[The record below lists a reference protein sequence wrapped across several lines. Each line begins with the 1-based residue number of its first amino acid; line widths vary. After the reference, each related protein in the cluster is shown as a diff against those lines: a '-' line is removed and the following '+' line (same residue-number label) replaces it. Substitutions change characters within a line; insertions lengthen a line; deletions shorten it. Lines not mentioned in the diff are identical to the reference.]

1 MKVLVLRKLH
11 RWVALVVGLQLL
23 AWSVSGVVF
32 AWLDHHGVE
41 GEGLVAAPVS
51 RTLGSGDVGVEPA
64 ALGLDPAQVGALSLQ
79 AVNGHW
85 VYRIETAR
93 GVELRRAQDGAP
105 YRIDA
110 TVARE
115 LAAAAYRGDG
125 RLSTM
130 HFHDGATVETRTVGA
145 TWQAQFDDATGT
157 SLYFSA
163 DDGALV
169 AVRTDA
175 WRLKD
180 VFWMLHTMDYR
191 GRDDFNHPLVV
202 VAAVAALW
210 VAGTGLW
217 LLVRVFRPRRD
228 VPS

>member
-1 MKVLVLRKLH
+1 MKLLVLRKLH
-11 RWVALVVGLQLL
+11 RWVALLVGLQLL

-41 GEGLVAAPVS
+41 GEGLVAAPAS
-51 RTLGSGDVGVEPA
+51 RTLGRGDVGVEPA
-64 ALGLDPAQVGALSLQ
+64 ALGLDPAQVGALAVQ
-79 AVNGHW
+79 AVNGQW
-85 VYRIETAR
+85 VYRIETTR

-110 TVARE
+110 AVAGN

-125 RLSTM
+125 RLAAV
-130 HFHDGATVETRTVGA
+130 HYHDAPTVETRAAGA
-145 TWQAQFDDATGT
+145 TWQAQFDDAAGT

-191 GRDDFNHPLVV
+191 GRDDFNHPLIV

-217 LLVRVFRPRRD
+217 LLLRVFRRRRD
-228 VPS
+228 ATS

>member
-1 MKVLVLRKLH
+1 LKLLVLRKLH

-23 AWSVSGVVF
+23 AWSASGVVF

-41 GEGLVAAPVS
+41 GEGLATAAAP
-51 RTLGSGDVGVEPA
+51 RTLAPGDIGIEPA
-64 ALGLDPAQVGALSLQ
+64 ALGLAPTPVAALALQ
-79 AVNGHW
+79 SVNGQS
-85 VYRIETAR
+85 VYRIETAQ
-93 GVELRRAQDGAP
+93 GVELRRAADGAP
-105 YRIDA
+105 YRIDEA
-110 TVARE
+110 VARD
-115 LAAAAYRGDG
+115 LATAAYRGDG
-125 RLSTM
+125 RLTNVR
-130 HFHDGATVETRTVGA
+130 FHDGPTVETRAAGA
-145 TWQAQFDDATGT
+145 TWQTQFDDAAGT

-191 GRDDFNHPLVV
+191 GRDDFNHPLIV

-217 LLVRVFRPRRD
+217 LLLRVFGRRRD
-228 VPS
+228 VTS